1 MPSIVKLDV
10 VLYCKCDVRKD
21 GCESLKSTERI
32 GRPST
37 SEADNNIELMV
48 RVDVNDKLFNNY

>member
-1 MPSIVKLDV
+1 MPSVVKLDV
-10 VLYCKCDVRKD
+10 VLNCKCDARKD
-21 GCESLKSTERI
+21 GCESFDSAEQT

-48 RVDVNDKLFNNY
+48 RVDVHDKLFNNY